1 MSEEFQAHNDLEE
14 KLIAAQQGL
23 LESEAFVQELMQA
36 QLFMPIQDDN
46 SGIQGFQRSSR
57 ANPLTLQDEEG
68 TQVLVLF
75 TSPER
80 AKPFLADFPDYRG
93 GLLAE
98 FTWVLERIGSGVGIA
113 INPGMEIGMDFEPDM
128 VEQLIHLSAA
138 AGDDEEPPGT
148 H

>member
-1 MSEEFQAHNDLEE
+1 MNEPLQTHNELEE
-14 KLIAAQQGL
+14 KLLAAQEGL
-23 LESEAFVQELMQA
+23 IESEVFVQTLLQS

-57 ANPLTLQDEEG
+57 ANPLTLEDEEG
-68 TQVLVLF
+68 TRVLVLF

-80 AKPFLADFPDYRG
+80 AKPFLVDYPDYHG

-98 FTWVLERIGSGVGIA
+98 FSWVLERIGSGVGIA
-113 INPGMEIGMDFEPDM
+113 INPGFEIGMDFEPEM
-128 VEQLIHLSAA
+128 VEQLIHLQA
-138 AGDDEEPPGT
+138 AGNQAPGS

>member
-1 MSEEFQAHNDLEE
+1 MSEPFRIHNVLEE
-14 KLIAAQQGL
+14 KLLAVQQGL
-23 LESEAFVQELMQA
+23 IESDTFVDELLDA
-36 QLFMPIQDDN
+36 QLFMPIRDDN

-57 ANPLTLQDEEG
+57 ANPLTIEDEEG

-80 AKPFLADFPDYRG
+80 AKPFLVDFPDYQG

-98 FTWVLERIGSGVGIA
+98 FSWVLERIGSGVGIT
-113 INPGMEIGMDFEPDM
+113 INPGFEVGMDFEPDM
-128 VEQLIHLSAA
+128 VEQLIHLNADKRNASP
-138 AGDDEEPPGT
+138 ET

>member
-1 MSEEFQAHNDLEE
+1 MTEQFQAHNALEE

-23 LESEAFVQELMQA
+23 MESEAFVQELLQS

-57 ANPLTLQDEEG
+57 ANPLTIEDEDG
-68 TQVLVLF
+68 AQVLVLF

-80 AKPFLADFPDYRG
+80 AKPFLVDYPNYHG
-93 GLLAE
+93 GLLTE

-113 INPGMEIGMDFEPDM
+113 INPGFGIGMDFEPGM
-128 VEQLIHLSAA
+128 VEQLIHLSAGSRNA
-138 AGDDEEPPGT
+138 PGT